1 MKLSIA
7 AIGHGRTSAE
17 HQLAQ
22 EWFQK
27 LPHHGA
33 FTEHV
38 SKLPPGPKRQA
49 DESMRILNAMP
60 PSSYLIAM
68 DPYGKDTS
76 SEELAKIIR
85 NGRDDGV
92 RDAVFAI
99 GGADGHDKV
108 LLDRADLK
116 IAFGRQ
122 TWPHMLFR
130 AMLAEQL
137 YRAEMILAGHPYH
150 HGSSNQA

>member
-7 AIGHGRTSAE
+7 AVGHGKSAPD
-17 HQLAQ
+17 HQLAMN
-22 EWFQK
+22 WFGK
-27 LPHHGA
+27 LPYKGQ
-33 FTEHV
+33 FIEVV
-38 SKLPPGPKRQA
+38 SKTPAGADRQK
-49 DESMRILNAMP
+49 DEGTKLLSAMP
-60 PSSYLIAM
+60 KSAFLVAL

-76 SEELAKIIR
+76 SEELAKLIETQ
-85 NGRDDGV
+85 RDQGI

-99 GGADGHDKV
+99 GGADGHDPS
-108 LLDRADLK
+108 LLERADKK

-137 YRAEMILAGHPYH
+137 YRAEMILINHPYH
-150 HGSSNQA
+150 HA

>member
-7 AIGHGRTSAE
+7 AIGYGRAAAE

-22 EWFQK
+22 AWFQK
-27 LPHHGA
+27 LPHRGEFHEYA
-33 FTEHV
+33 
-38 SKLPPGPKRQA
+38 SKLPAGAKRSA
-49 DESMRILNAMP
+49 DETVRILTALA

-68 DPYGKDTS
+68 DSSGRDTS
-76 SEELAKIIR
+76 SEELAALIR
-85 NGRDDGV
+85 NRRDDGI
-92 RDAVFAI
+92 REAVFAV
-99 GGADGHDKV
+99 GGADGHDKN
-108 LLDRADLK
+108 LLDRAD
-116 IAFGRQ
+116 ITVAFGRQ

-150 HGSSNQA
+150 HA